1 MLKRAKSSSS
11 IVRIQEIIPKMENQE
26 VGSRN
31 VLFSLTEVN
40 AQRAIKMAAAGK
52 WKEGIGQ
59 GTAVF
64 HNKVYS
70 YLTF

>member
-11 IVRIQEIIPKMENQE
+11 IVRIQEIIPKTENQE

-52 WKEGIGQ
+52 
-59 GTAVF
+59 
-64 HNKVYS
+64 
-70 YLTF
+70 